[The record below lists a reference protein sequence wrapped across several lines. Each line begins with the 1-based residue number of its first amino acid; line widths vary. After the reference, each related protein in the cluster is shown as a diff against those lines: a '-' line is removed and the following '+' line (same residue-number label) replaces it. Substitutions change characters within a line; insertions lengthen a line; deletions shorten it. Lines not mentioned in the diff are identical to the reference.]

1 MTQKVGFYDQL
12 KIEVS
17 YMKKKD
23 MLALKQF
30 TKRETD
36 KLAIFEWEQR
46 DVWSHQ
52 HDCFELAYIT
62 EGTAIQTLDGDTI
75 PLKKGAY
82 FIIDHGSIHNYTQCE
97 NMKLINCLFLA
108 DIIDASLVNCI
119 SFDELMRVCMIRF
132 YKQYTGFLPVNHV
145 FYDDDGKILR
155 ILMDIMEE
163 SGNRSMGY
171 REIYRGKRMEIL
183 ILTMRKVVQEQDEV
197 PIAQLTDNA
206 IIREAIRYFEANY
219 QKKALLSTFCEKNHY
234 NAQYISRRFKQET
247 GLTASEYLH
256 KIRIKRSCNLLV
268 GSNLTIREI
277 SLQAVYEDVKFFNK
291 IFKQTI
297 GITPGEYRKTS
308 RKV

>member
-1 MTQKVGFYDQL
+1 
-12 KIEVS
+12 
-17 YMKKKD
+17 MKKKD

-30 TKRETD
+30 TKRDTD

-62 EGTAIQTLDGDTI
+62 EGTAIQTLDGNTI

-82 FIIDHGSIHNYTQCE
+82 FIIDHGSVHNYTHCE
-97 NMKLINCLFLA
+97 NLKLINCLFLA
-108 DIIDASLVNCI
+108 DIIDDTLVNCV
-119 SFDELMRVCMIRF
+119 SFDKLMRVCMIRF
-132 YKQYTGFLPVNHV
+132 YKHYTGSPPVNHV
-145 FYDDDGKILR
+145 FYDNDGKILR
-155 ILMDIMEE
+155 ILMDILEE
-163 SGNRSMGY
+163 FGNRSMGY
-171 REIYRGKRMEIL
+171 REIYRGKLMEIL
-183 ILTMRKVVQEQDEV
+183 ILTMRKVVQEQGEV
-197 PIAQLTDNA
+197 PIAQLTDNT
-206 IIREAIRYFEANY
+206 IIREAIRYFETNY

-256 KIRIKRSCNLLV
+256 KIRIKQSCNLLA
-268 GSNLTIREI
+268 GSSFTIKQI
-277 SLQAVYEDVKFFNK
+277 ALQTGYEDVKFFSK
-291 IFKQTI
+291 IFKETI

>member
-1 MTQKVGFYDQL
+1 
-12 KIEVS
+12 
-17 YMKKKD
+17 MKKKD

-82 FIIDHGSIHNYTQCE
+82 FIIDHGSIHNYTHCE
-97 NMKLINCLFLA
+97 NLKLINCLFLA
-108 DIIDASLVNCI
+108 DIIDDSLVNCV
-119 SFDELMRVCMIRF
+119 SFDKLMRVCMIRF
-132 YKQYTGFLPVNHV
+132 YKHYTGSPPVNHV
-145 FYDDDGKILR
+145 FYDNDGKVLR
-155 ILMDIMEE
+155 ILMDILEE

-171 REIYRGKRMEIL
+171 REIYRGKLMEIL
-183 ILTMRKVVQEQDEV
+183 ILTMRKVVQEQGEF
-197 PIAQLTDNA
+197 PIAQLTDNT
-206 IIREAIRYFEANY
+206 IIREAIRYFETNY
-219 QKKALLSTFCEKNHY
+219 QKKALLSTFCEIHHY

-256 KIRIKRSCNLLV
+256 KIRIKKSCNLLA
-268 GSNLTIREI
+268 GSSFTIKQI
-277 SLQAVYEDVKFFNK
+277 ALQTGYEDVKFFSK
-291 IFKQTI
+291 IFKETI

>member
-1 MTQKVGFYDQL
+1 MTKKVGFYDHL

-23 MLALKQF
+23 LLALKQF

-46 DVWSHQ
+46 DVWLHQ

-62 EGTAIQTLDGDTI
+62 EGTAIQTLDGNTI

-82 FIIDHGSIHNYTQCE
+82 FIIDHGSIHNYTHCE

-132 YKQYTGFLPVNHV
+132 YKQYTGFSPVNHV

-163 SGNRSMGY
+163 FGNRSMGY
-171 REIYRGKRMEIL
+171 REIYRGKLMEIL
-183 ILTMRKVVQEQDEV
+183 ILTMRKVVQEQDEF
-197 PIAQLTDNA
+197 PIAQLIDNT

-219 QKKALLSTFCEKNHY
+219 QKKALLSSFCEKNHY

-277 SLQAVYEDVKFFNK
+277 SLQAGYEDVKFFNK

>member
-1 MTQKVGFYDQL
+1 MTSL
-12 KIEVS
+12 KWGA

-62 EGTAIQTLDGDTI
+62 EGTAIQTLDGNTI

-82 FIIDHGSIHNYTQCE
+82 FIIDHGSVHNYTHCK

-108 DIIDASLVNCI
+108 DIIDASLVNCT

-132 YKQYTGFLPVNHV
+132 YKQYTGFSPANHV

-155 ILMDIMEE
+155 ILMDILGEF
-163 SGNRSMGY
+163 GKRSMGY
-171 REIYRGKRMEIL
+171 REIYRGKLMEIL
-183 ILTMRKVVQEQDEV
+183 ILTMRKVVQDQDEV
-197 PIAQLTDNA
+197 PILQLTDNT
-206 IIREAIRYFEANY
+206 IIREAIRYLEANY
-219 QKKALLSTFCEKNHY
+219 QEKALLTTFCEKNHY

-256 KIRIKRSCNLLV
+256 KIRIKRSCNLLA
-268 GSNLTIREI
+268 GSNLTI
-277 SLQAVYEDVKFFNK
+277 
-291 IFKQTI
+291 
-297 GITPGEYRKTS
+297 
-308 RKV
+308 

>member
-1 MTQKVGFYDQL
+1 
-12 KIEVS
+12 
-17 YMKKKD
+17 MKKKD
-23 MLALKQF
+23 LLALKQF

-46 DVWSHQ
+46 DVWLHQ

-62 EGTAIQTLDGDTI
+62 EGTAIQTLDGNTI

-132 YKQYTGFLPVNHV
+132 YKQYTGFSPVNHV

-163 SGNRSMGY
+163 FGNRSMGY
-171 REIYRGKRMEIL
+171 REIYRGKLMEIL
-183 ILTMRKVVQEQDEV
+183 ILTMRKVVQEQDEF
-197 PIAQLTDNA
+197 PIAQLTDNT

-219 QKKALLSTFCEKNHY
+219 QKKALLSSFCEKNHY

-256 KIRIKRSCNLLV
+256 KIRIKRSCNLLA

-277 SLQAVYEDVKFFNK
+277 ALQAGYEDVKFFNK

>member
-1 MTQKVGFYDQL
+1 
-12 KIEVS
+12 
-17 YMKKKD
+17 

-46 DVWSHQ
+46 DVWSHR

-62 EGTAIQTLDGDTI
+62 EGTAIQTLDGNTI

-82 FIIDHGSIHNYTQCE
+82 FIIDHGSVHNYTHCQ

-108 DIIDASLVNCI
+108 DIIDASLVNCT

-132 YKQYTGFLPVNHV
+132 YKQYTGFSPVNHV
-145 FYDDDGKILR
+145 FYDDDGKILQ
-155 ILMDIMEE
+155 ILMDILEE
-163 SGNRSMGY
+163 FSNRSVGY
-171 REIYRGKRMEIL
+171 REIYRGKLMEIL
-183 ILTMRKVVQEQDEV
+183 ILTMRKVVQEQDEL
-197 PIAQLTDNA
+197 PIAQLTDNT

-219 QKKALLSTFCEKNHY
+219 QEKALLSTFCAKNHY

-256 KIRIKRSCNLLV
+256 KIRIKRSCNLLA
-268 GSNLTIREI
+268 GSNFTVREI
-277 SLQAVYEDVKFFNK
+277 ALQTGYEDVKFFNK

-297 GITPGEYRKTS
+297 GITPGEYRKTA

>member
-1 MTQKVGFYDQL
+1 M
-12 KIEVS
+12 I
-17 YMKKKD
+17 
-23 MLALKQF
+23 ALKRF
-30 TKRETD
+30 VKRETD
-36 KLAIFEWEQR
+36 KLAIFEWNQQ
-46 DVWSHQ
+46 DVRLHQ

-62 EGTAIQTLDGDTI
+62 EGTAIQTLDGETI
-75 PLKKGAY
+75 PLNKGAY

-132 YKQYTGFLPVNHV
+132 YKQYTGFTPVNHV

-155 ILMDIMEE
+155 ILMDIMDECR
-163 SGNRSMGY
+163 NRSMGY
-171 REIYRGKRMEIL
+171 REIYRGKLMEIL
-183 ILTMRKVVQEQDEV
+183 ILTMRKVVDEQDEV
-197 PIAQLTDNA
+197 PIAQITDNT

-219 QKKALLSTFCEKNHY
+219 QEKALLSTFCAQHHY

-247 GLTASEYLH
+247 GLTALEYLH
-256 KIRIKRSCNLLV
+256 KIRIKRSCNLLA

-277 SLQAVYEDVKFFNK
+277 ALQTGYEDIKFFNK
-291 IFKQTI
+291 IFKKTI
-297 GITPGEYRKTS
+297 GITPGEYRKTT

>member
-1 MTQKVGFYDQL
+1 
-12 KIEVS
+12 
-17 YMKKKD
+17 MKKKD

-30 TKRETD
+30 TKRDTD

-62 EGTAIQTLDGDTI
+62 EGTAIQTLDGNTI

-82 FIIDHGSIHNYTQCE
+82 FIIDHGSVHNYTHCE
-97 NMKLINCLFLA
+97 NLKLINCLFLA
-108 DIIDASLVNCI
+108 DIIDDTLVNCV
-119 SFDELMRVCMIRF
+119 SFDKLMRVCMIRF
-132 YKQYTGFLPVNHV
+132 YKHYTGSPPVNHV
-145 FYDDDGKILR
+145 FYDNDGKILR
-155 ILMDIMEE
+155 ILMDILEE
-163 SGNRSMGY
+163 FGNRSMGY
-171 REIYRGKRMEIL
+171 REIYRGKLMEIL
-183 ILTMRKVVQEQDEV
+183 ILTMRKVVQEQGEV
-197 PIAQLTDNA
+197 PIAQLTDNT
-206 IIREAIRYFEANY
+206 IIREAIRYFETNY

-256 KIRIKRSCNLLV
+256 KIRIKQSCNLLA
-268 GSNLTIREI
+268 GSSFTIKQI
-277 SLQAVYEDVKFFNK
+277 ALQIGYEDVKFFSK

>member
-1 MTQKVGFYDQL
+1 
-12 KIEVS
+12 
-17 YMKKKD
+17 MKKKD
-23 MLALKQF
+23 VLALKQF

-82 FIIDHGSIHNYTQCE
+82 FIIDHGSVHNYTHCE
-97 NMKLINCLFLA
+97 NLKLINCLFLA
-108 DIIDASLVNCI
+108 DIIDDSLVNCV
-119 SFDELMRVCMIRF
+119 SFDKLMRVCMIRF
-132 YKQYTGFLPVNHV
+132 YKHYTGSPPVNHV
-145 FYDDDGKILR
+145 FYDNDGKILR
-155 ILMDIMEE
+155 ILMDILEE
-163 SGNRSMGY
+163 FGNRSMGY
-171 REIYRGKRMEIL
+171 REIYRGKLMEIL
-183 ILTMRKVVQEQDEV
+183 ILTMRKVVQEQGEV
-197 PIAQLTDNA
+197 PIAQLTDNT
-206 IIREAIRYFEANY
+206 IIREAIRYFETNY

-256 KIRIKRSCNLLV
+256 KIRIKQSCNLLA
-268 GSNLTIREI
+268 GSSFTIKQI
-277 SLQAVYEDVKFFNK
+277 ALQTGYEDVKFFSK
-291 IFKQTI
+291 IFKETI
-297 GITPGEYRKTS
+297 GITPGEYRKTT

>member
-1 MTQKVGFYDQL
+1 M
-12 KIEVS
+12 
-17 YMKKKD
+17 
-23 MLALKQF
+23 
-30 TKRETD
+30 
-36 KLAIFEWEQR
+36 
-46 DVWSHQ
+46 
-52 HDCFELAYIT
+52 
-62 EGTAIQTLDGDTI
+62 
-75 PLKKGAY
+75 
-82 FIIDHGSIHNYTQCE
+82 
-97 NMKLINCLFLA
+97 FLA

-132 YKQYTGFLPVNHV
+132 YKQYTGFSPVNHV
-145 FYDDDGKILR
+145 FYDDDGKILQ

-163 SGNRSMGY
+163 FGNRSMGY
-171 REIYRGKRMEIL
+171 REIYRGKLMEIL
-183 ILTMRKVVQEQDEV
+183 ILTRRKVVQEQDEF
-197 PIAQLTDNA
+197 PIAQLTDNT

-219 QKKALLSTFCEKNHY
+219 QKKALLSSFCEKNHY

-277 SLQAVYEDVKFFNK
+277 SLQAGYEDVKFFNK

>member
-1 MTQKVGFYDQL
+1 
-12 KIEVS
+12 
-17 YMKKKD
+17 MKNKD

-46 DVWSHQ
+46 DVWLHQ

-75 PLKKGAY
+75 PVKKGSY
-82 FIIDHGSIHNYTQCE
+82 FIIDHGSIHNYTHCE

-132 YKQYTGFLPVNHV
+132 YKQYTGFSPVNHV

-163 SGNRSMGY
+163 FGNRSMGY
-171 REIYRGKRMEIL
+171 REIYRGKLMEIL
-183 ILTMRKVVQEQDEV
+183 ILTMRKVVQEQDEF
-197 PIAQLTDNA
+197 PIAQLIDNT

-219 QKKALLSTFCEKNHY
+219 QKKALLSTFCAKNHY

-256 KIRIKRSCNLLV
+256 KIRIKRSCNLLA
-268 GSNLTIREI
+268 GSNFTIREI
-277 SLQAVYEDVKFFNK
+277 ALQTGYEDVKFFNK

-297 GITPGEYRKTS
+297 GITPGEYRKTA